1 MFIFSTEISL
11 ELYLTP
17 SSDLKYSLSLHD
29 PQFYWHSYNGLTIPQ
44 AATILEGGSNFLV
57 VAASQYQ
64 ELDRDGARCQEDASY
79 SFTACVRVRPEPG
92 PLLLTDCHSVDRTQQ
107 DNWLP
112 DPLGHLD

>member
-17 SSDLKYSLSLHD
+17 SSELKYSLSLHD

-64 ELDRDGARCQEDASY
+64 ELDRAGARCQEDASY
-79 SFTACVRVRPEPG
+79 SFTACVRVSEARARTSV
-92 PLLLTDCHSVDRTQQ
+92 TD
-107 DNWLP
+107 
-112 DPLGHLD
+112 